1 MWFAVN
7 KLSLNVNKTNY
18 IIFGKRR
25 YDKEVTININNPNNT
40 RVNVILF
47 LDIEIDEK
55 LNWKMHIDS
64 IKTKLS
70 KSTAK
75 QYTGGLP
82 ATIAFFG
89 VTYDGPTTERP
100 GDRFWYWWRP
110 LSEGI
115 RTTFHK
121 AAPLVTGKMHAYATW
136 WIVTAI
142 QSATWR
148 IVVVLVEPWRL
159 VCGLPFAKQCP

>member
-75 QYTGGLP
+75 QYTGG
-82 ATIAFFG
+82 
-89 VTYDGPTTERP
+89 
-100 GDRFWYWWRP
+100 
-110 LSEGI
+110 
-115 RTTFHK
+115 
-121 AAPLVTGKMHAYATW
+121 
-136 WIVTAI
+136 
-142 QSATWR
+142 
-148 IVVVLVEPWRL
+148 
-159 VCGLPFAKQCP
+159 